1 MKEQT
6 VKKIKQ
12 NETVQGKGKEG
23 SGRKL
28 RNRKLFNDK
37 IVDSV
42 WKIEVKLKGHRKTTW
57 EPISSLKV
65 DQSDMVKEYMKRIKN
80 KTTGK
85 IGATTA

>member
-1 MKEQT
+1 MKEQA

-12 NETVQGKGKEG
+12 NETVQGKGREG

-28 RNRKLFNDK
+28 RDRKLVNDK
-37 IVDSV
+37 TVDGI
-42 WKIEVKLKGHRKTTW
+42 WKIEVKLKGHRKNTW
-57 EPISSLKV
+57 ELISSLKV
-65 DQSDMVKEYMKRIKN
+65 DQSDMVKECMKRIKN